1 MASTSTSPG
10 RRANSERTRESGPGS
25 ASSSPGPVGAR
36 LPAYRPP
43 RGVRARERLRA
54 LGALV
59 TLLVVI
65 GGVPG
70 ALLLA
75 IGSPIPKSAPSEN
88 DLTGAISPTT
98 LLAILSIVVWLA
110 WVHFVVCVLVEWR
123 AERRG
128 FGLPGHVPFGGGSQ
142 VLARRLVAATL
153 LLSGTAVLAAPIH
166 GSGHTA
172 RIAGPG
178 RAAPAVSAPAR
189 PGSPM
194 AGAAGGTG
202 TVRPA
207 GSFDQHSVPATYQAR
222 QATKYYEVRPHQGR
236 NYDSLWGIAERYLGD
251 GLRYREVFALNQGR
265 LQPDGRSLEKPD
277 LIHPGWTLY
286 LPADAQ
292 GPGVMTVQPPATSAP
307 FAPSS
312 GTATGGMQTAPTPT
326 SASGMPGTPT
336 ISSGTT
342 GRNAAAPAQSTSGD
356 AREQGDSGST
366 RATSNEPGGSGASA
380 PVGPQHPVADGRAT
394 DQVPASH
401 RGGLPHRGLAG
412 ASLLAAGILVA
423 LQRRRSRDGG
433 AQTGGEAEVALRLA
447 ADEGA
452 ASFLDAALR
461 HLSAEL
467 TATGRTLPQVFA
479 ASLSPDRLALFIAP
493 AEGSAP
499 PAPWT
504 GGDEGR
510 YWSLERDPETADGLP
525 PGVTV
530 PAGTPAPYPGLT
542 TIGTDTQGARI
553 LVDLEGAP
561 GIVSVGG
568 DPNAARD
575 VAVSVAVEL
584 ATNRWSDEL
593 RVCLVGFSDDLTA
606 LAPHRLRYA
615 TNLAEVLDE
624 LEERSSRRQTSSGLR
639 SVLLGRQAARTQ
651 SLVSP
656 DLLVLSAPPT
666 EEEVGRLAM
675 LADGR
680 EHAVGVL
687 TVGDTPPARWRF
699 AVQRDGRMSTGV
711 LCLEVMAQT
720 LPVEDYQAI
729 LRMFEA
735 ADEVHRADGGIVVPL
750 PRPGQAWFGSDPPTG
765 PIPVAGSGP
774 GQSPGR
780 RRDQNHGAARDAV
793 PPTPGMAP
801 FTRAQPV
808 SSTGPIPVNTTVMP
822 TEPVGAR
829 SPREAPGAE
838 DESDG
843 PGWAPSGARGSDSR
857 LGADEPSK
865 GGAGP
870 VDPAPREGAPAPTA
884 AEPRGSSWNSP
895 PASPKS
901 AGPVLGR
908 SESYDAHRPAAPVP
922 GVLPD
927 LTVPAAV
934 EIRVLGALSVDA
946 PGHVAPER
954 AELLTE
960 LAIYLALHREGVHP
974 GVLVSAIWPRGV
986 SDDVVAATIGHLR
999 AWLGSATA
1007 GRSRLITGEDGRWRL
1022 SDDVRCDWD
1031 LFQAFAARAGA
1042 AGSDA
1047 VADLTTALRLVSGPL
1062 WAAIPAR
1069 RYAWLAR
1076 TPIEGKTRSAVI
1088 GVAHRLASMA
1098 LASGDTSIAVAACR
1112 TGLRATPA
1120 SEQLWRDLLRTVAS
1134 RGDRASMSAVAAE
1147 MYRTIAPAGSGLTPA
1162 AETDALVQ
1170 ELIPGYRRRTA

>member
-10 RRANSERTRESGPGS
+10 RRADSERTRESGPGGS
-25 ASSSPGPVGAR
+25 AVPSRPAGAR
-36 LPAYRPP
+36 LPAYSPP
-43 RGVRARERLRA
+43 RGVRAKERLRA
-54 LGALV
+54 LGALL

-65 GGVPG
+65 GGVPA

-75 IGSPIPKSAPSEN
+75 IGSPIPKSAPSED
-88 DLTGAISPTT
+88 DLTGSISPTT
-98 LLAILSIVVWLA
+98 LLAILSVVVWLA

-128 FGLPGHVPFGGGSQ
+128 AGLPGHVPLGGGSQ
-142 VLARRLVAATL
+142 RLARRLVAATL
-153 LLSGTAVLAAPIH
+153 LLSGTAMLAAPTH
-166 GSGHTA
+166 GGGHPT
-172 RIAGPG
+172 RIPGPG
-178 RAAPAVSAPAR
+178 AAAPAVTAPAH
-189 PGSPM
+189 PGPVT
-194 AGAAGGTG
+194 AGAAGGG

-207 GSFDQHSVPATYQAR
+207 GPFDQRSVTPAGQSR
-222 QATKYYEVRPHQGR
+222 QPTKYYEVRPHQGR

-265 LQPDGRSLEKPD
+265 VQPDGRSLEKPD

-292 GPGVMTVQPPATSAP
+292 GPGVMTVQTPATNAP
-307 FAPSS
+307 FSPSR
-312 GTATGGMQTAPTPT
+312 GADTGGTRIAQAPAGTPAIGPGAAERDATAPTRSAGAGGGAVGGGGAGGVRAGANHTT
-326 SASGMPGTPT
+326 S
-336 ISSGTT
+336 I
-342 GRNAAAPAQSTSGD
+342 
-356 AREQGDSGST
+356 
-366 RATSNEPGGSGASA
+366 EPGGSA
-380 PVGPQHPVADGRAT
+380 PVAQPDPTAT
-394 DQVPASH
+394 RHAPG
-401 RGGLPHRGLAG
+401 GGLPHRGLAG
-412 ASLLAAGILVA
+412 ASLLAAGVLVA

-447 ADEGA
+447 ADEGSV
-452 ASFLDAALR
+452 SFLDAALR

-467 TATGRTLPQVFA
+467 TTAGRALPQVFA
-479 ASLSPDRLALFIAP
+479 ASLSPERLALFIAP
-493 AEGSAP
+493 PEGSAP

-510 YWSLERDPETADGLP
+510 YWSLDRDPDTAEGLP
-525 PGVTV
+525 PGVAA

-542 TIGTDTQGARI
+542 TIGTDERGARI

-568 DPNAARD
+568 DPSTARD
-575 VAVSVAVEL
+575 VAVSIAVEL

-615 TNLAEVLDE
+615 TDLGDVLDE

-651 SLVSP
+651 SLVAP
-656 DLLVLSAPPT
+656 DLLILSAPPT
-666 EEEVGRLAM
+666 EAEAGRLAM

-680 EHAVGVL
+680 EQAVGVL

-711 LCLEVMAQT
+711 LGLEVLAQT

-735 ADEVHRADGGIVVPL
+735 ADNAHRADSGVVVPL
-750 PRPGQAWFGSDPPTG
+750 PRPGAAWFGSDPPTG
-765 PIPVAGSGP
+765 PMPIAGGSGRA
-774 GQSPGR
+774 PGR
-780 RRDQNHGAARDAV
+780 RRDHDRPAGVVDAAMGAE
-793 PPTPGMAP
+793 AP
-801 FTRAQPV
+801 FEPAEPLGDSGPVPINTAVLAAGADGTR
-808 SSTGPIPVNTTVMP
+808 GPGEAPDGQAAGIGTH
-822 TEPVGAR
+822 GRGWAR
-829 SPREAPGAE
+829 SGTT
-838 DESDG
+838 
-843 PGWAPSGARGSDSR
+843 
-857 LGADEPSK
+857 
-865 GGAGP
+865 AGP
-870 VDPAPREGAPAPTA
+870 VRQPSPDNDAAAGPAMPAP
-884 AEPRGSSWNSP
+884 
-895 PASPKS
+895 
-901 AGPVLGR
+901 GP
-908 SESYDAHRPAAPVP
+908 
-922 GVLPD
+922 LPD

-934 EIRVLGALSVDA
+934 EIRVLGTLTVDA

-960 LAIYLALHREGVHP
+960 LTIYLALHREGVHP

-999 AWLGSATA
+999 GWLGSAA

-1047 VADLTTALRLVSGPL
+1047 VSDLTTALRLVSGPL
-1062 WAAIPAR
+1062 WVGVPAQ

-1076 TPIEGKTRSAVI
+1076 TPIEGMTRSAII

-1134 RGDRASMSAVAAE
+1134 RGDRASLSAVAAE
-1147 MYRTIAPAGSGLTPA
+1147 MYRTIAPAGSGLSPT